1 MKPYIEVYYHA
12 LDIYGGAE
20 RVCIPYGDL
29 YAWLQRKTNLAQ
41 ELSKQFII
49 ISVRCID
56 SPN

>member
-1 MKPYIEVYYHA
+1 MKPYIEIHYHA

-29 YAWLQRKTNLAQ
+29 YEWLQRKTNLAQ
-41 ELSKQFII
+41 ELSKQLTI
-49 ISVRCID
+49 ISVRGID